1 MSIKKSTRHT
11 FKMILVYGGLLM
23 FLITMLLPMYFAIVT
38 SVKPDV
44 EIYAK
49 ERQPLWVFKPT
60 IDHYI
65 YLLEQTQF
73 KTWLKNSLIVSVSST
88 AIAIVVGSMAAYAL
102 ARLRFKGKEAVSTI
116 IFITYLVPTT
126 LLFLP
131 MAYLIRQLGLYDK
144 LPSLILTYP
153 TFLIPF
159 TTLLMIG
166 YFRGIPKELE
176 ECATVD
182 GATRIQA
189 LWYIVLPLTLPGL
202 VSSGLFAFTM
212 SWNEFIYA
220 LTFTQTASVK
230 TITVG
235 VVSQLVLADVFFWG
249 SLMAAAVIGSIPIVI
264 LYSFF
269 LEYYVKGMTAG
280 AVKG

>member
-1 MSIKKSTRHT
+1 MSLRKSTRHSI
-11 FKMILVYGGLLM
+11 KMFLVYGGLIV
-23 FLITMLLPMYFAIVT
+23 FIIAMLFPMYFAIVT
-38 SVKPDV
+38 SVKPNV

-60 IDHYI
+60 MDQFI
-65 YLLEQTQF
+65 YLFEKTQF
-73 KTWLKNSLIVSVSST
+73 TTWVKNSLIVAITST
-88 AIAIVVGSMAAYAL
+88 AISLTVGSMAAYAL
-102 ARLRFKGKEAVSTI
+102 ARLRFKGKGTVSNI

-131 MAYLIRQLGLYDK
+131 MAYLIRQLHLYDK
-144 LPSLILTYP
+144 LFSLILTYP

-189 LWYIVLPLTLPGL
+189 LWHIVMPLTLPGL

-220 LTFTQTASVK
+220 LTFTQTWSVK

-235 VVSQLVLADVFFWG
+235 VVSQLVLADVYYWG
-249 SLMAAAVIGSIPIVI
+249 SLMAAAVLGSIPIVV

>member
-1 MSIKKSTRHT
+1 
-11 FKMILVYGGLLM
+11 
-23 FLITMLLPMYFAIVT
+23 
-38 SVKPDV
+38 
-44 EIYAK
+44 
-49 ERQPLWVFKPT
+49 
-60 IDHYI
+60 
-65 YLLEQTQF
+65 
-73 KTWLKNSLIVSVSST
+73 
-88 AIAIVVGSMAAYAL
+88 MAAYAL
-102 ARLRFKGKEAVSTI
+102 ARLRFKGKGTVSNI

-131 MAYLIRQLGLYDK
+131 MAYLIRQLHLYDK
-144 LPSLILTYP
+144 LFSLILTYP

-189 LWYIVLPLTLPGL
+189 LWHIVMPLTLPGL

-220 LTFTQTASVK
+220 LTFTQTWSVK

-235 VVSQLVLADVFFWG
+235 VVSQLVLADVYYWG
-249 SLMAAAVIGSIPIVI
+249 SLMAAAVLGSIPIVL